1 MKSYL
6 KLIQFWVLMAVLG
19 ASARAEEGEPPLFYP
34 FTVKIGEQE
43 AAMKDRNDLFAVIAK
58 PVKANAELK
67 IDEPSDLLIANVFPC
82 KEDGTIL
89 KGNHAIAIFGQKT
102 ETLKLDASLTK
113 EPLKP
118 GTYLMNVV
126 AHGATSRIVFTVED
140 PKGKVKL
147 PKLGDIIKFLKG
159 DS

>member
-1 MKSYL
+1 
-6 KLIQFWVLMAVLG
+6 
-19 ASARAEEGEPPLFYP
+19 
-34 FTVKIGEQE
+34 
-43 AAMKDRNDLFAVIAK
+43 MKDRNDLFAVIAK